1 MQPKKFSIKEM
12 LSFTFNSILND
23 IGLWLLVDLCS
34 IAIAVVAAL
43 GVTVFIAATW
53 PPLGFQLFLLIIF
66 SIVLF
71 KIIYGIIAL
80 GLAQIGLDF
89 YDHGTSSLGR
99 LFSAKHLILNYII
112 ASFLYAVV
120 TAIGFML
127 LIVPGIIFMLLFS
140 LYTTAMVDR
149 NLGPIEALSESY
161 RITKGHLLE
170 LFLVMVIALIIFAL
184 PIIGVLFGG
193 ITLKLFEVYVYRK
206 LAK

>member
-99 LFSAKHLILNYII
+99 LFSAKHLIFNYII